1 FYSEHSIANAE
12 TENKKQLR
20 LQLATLTAN
29 VIETGMHGLGIRVP
43 ERM

>member
-1 FYSEHSIANAE
+1 M
-12 TENKKQLR
+12 R